1 MKVSSKKY
9 AVLNSGYKKLAVPVD
24 FLPKLLEV
32 AFIVDTTYTDG
43 KEQIS
48 QVQEIDRVDIYN
60 AIDLEMAIAEEK
72 LKS

>member
-1 MKVSSKKY
+1 MQCST
-9 AVLNSGYKKLAVPVD
+9 PVIKSWLCLLI